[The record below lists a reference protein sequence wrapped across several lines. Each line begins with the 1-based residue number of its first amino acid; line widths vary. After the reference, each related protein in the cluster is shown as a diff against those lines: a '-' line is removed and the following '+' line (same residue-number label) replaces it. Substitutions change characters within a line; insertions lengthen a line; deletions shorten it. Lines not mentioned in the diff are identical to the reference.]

1 MDPDDRHSDVAAY
14 AAAVRAAL
22 ADLPPA
28 EAQALLEDL
37 DDHLAE
43 VAAESTEPLA
53 QRLGP
58 PQAYAAEL
66 RSAYRTSGLNDD
78 RRRTPVARQLRHLR
92 ERITGSSS
100 YREVHAFLP
109 ELRPAWWVLR
119 AYLAVLIAAVI
130 FSGRSVSPIP
140 NPFSRF
146 GIVKIAAT
154 VVAVVVSV
162 RLGRRGQPRGRLLS
176 PLALVANWLVAILA
190 IPALASMASSQG
202 SVAEQLSSPL
212 QDQAVYAGA
221 PLTNIYP
228 YSRDGKPLGDVL
240 LYDQNGNPLAL
251 AGRDPDLSTSFPTG
265 ADGQPITN
273 AYPLTQRHGNGDP
286 VSRPRRAI
294 PPWPPAASTSP
305 APGASPSPSP
315 SPSR

>member
-58 PQAYAAEL
+58 PQGYAAEL
-66 RSAYRTSGLNDD
+66 RSAYRTSGLDDD
-78 RRRTPVARQLRHLR
+78 RRRTPIVRGLRHLR

-100 YREVHAFLP
+100 YREVRAFLP

-119 AYLAVLIAAVI
+119 AYLAVLVAAVI
-130 FSGRSVSPIP
+130 FSGRNVSPVP

-146 GIVKIAAT
+146 GIVQIAAT
-154 VVAVVVSV
+154 VIAVVVSV
-162 RLGRRGQPRGRLLS
+162 RLGRRGQPRGRLLT
-176 PLALVANWLVAILA
+176 PAALVANWLVALLA
-190 IPALASMASSQG
+190 IPALASMATNQG
-202 SVAEQLSSPL
+202 SVSEQLSSPL
-212 QDQAVYAGA
+212 VDQAVYAGA
-221 PLTNIYP
+221 PVTNIYP
-228 YSRDGKPLGDVL
+228 YARDGKPLSDVL
-240 LYDQNGNPLAL
+240 LYDQNGNPLTV
-251 AGRDPDLSTSFPTG
+251 AGRDPDLTTEFPIG
-265 ADGQPITN
+265 ADGQPIAN
-273 AYPLTQRHGNGDP
+273 AYPLLQRHLNGDP
-286 VSRPRRAI
+286 VNRPRVAI
-294 PPWPPAASTSP
+294 PPWPPATTP
-305 APGASPSPSP
+305 APSASPLPSP

>member
-66 RSAYRTSGLNDD
+66 RSAYRTTGLDDD

-100 YREVHAFLP
+100 YREVRAFLP

-119 AYLAVLIAAVI
+119 AYLAVLVAAVS
-130 FSGRSVSPIP
+130 FSRRNVSPCP
-140 NPFSRF
+140 SPFPRF
-146 GIVKIAAT
+146 GIAQIAPT
-154 VVAVVVSV
+154 VTPYVASA
-162 RLGRRGQPRGRLLS
+162 RPGRL
-176 PLALVANWLVAILA
+176 
-190 IPALASMASSQG
+190 
-202 SVAEQLSSPL
+202 
-212 QDQAVYAGA
+212 
-221 PLTNIYP
+221 
-228 YSRDGKPLGDVL
+228 
-240 LYDQNGNPLAL
+240 
-251 AGRDPDLSTSFPTG
+251 
-265 ADGQPITN
+265 
-273 AYPLTQRHGNGDP
+273 
-286 VSRPRRAI
+286 RP
-294 PPWPPAASTSP
+294 
-305 APGASPSPSP
+305 
-315 SPSR
+315 